1 MNRAGFHFPGPH
13 TILNISKVTTSSMN
27 MKFVFGGIAFLML
40 LLVVAGCSQPAAQ
53 QATPTPT
60 AAPTI
65 EVPVTTETATAVP
78 TTLAST
84 TPGPVQTLQS
94 NWAVDVQVA
103 SNGKSIDPQVILTFR
118 GGKGMNV
125 IPEIDI
131 TLTRSD
137 GTVLSDKMVQP
148 LYVGKTVSLAG
159 STGNNDRAE
168 VWVYT
173 PAGDKVKVIDQY
185 VPFRSYN

>member
-1 MNRAGFHFPGPH
+1 
-13 TILNISKVTTSSMN
+13 MN

-40 LLVVAGCSQPAAQ
+40 LLVVAGCTQTTTQ
-53 QATPTPT
+53 QATPAPT
-60 AAPTI
+60 AQPTTTT
-65 EVPVTTETATAVP
+65 ELPAATETAAAP
-78 TTLAST
+78 ATTLASS
-84 TPGPVQTLQS
+84 TPGPTEALPS
-94 NWAVDVQVA
+94 NQAVDVQVA
-103 SNGKSIDPQVILTFR
+103 SNGKSIDPQVVLTFR

-137 GTVLSDKMVQP
+137 GTVLNDKMVQP

-168 VWVYT
+168 VWVIT
-173 PAGDKVKVIDQY
+173 TQGDRVKVIDQY
-185 VPFRSYN
+185 VPFRTYN

>member
-1 MNRAGFHFPGPH
+1 M
-13 TILNISKVTTSSMN
+13 K
-27 MKFVFGGIAFLML
+27 MKFIFGGIAFLVL
-40 LLVVAGCSQPAAQ
+40 LLVVAGCTQTTPQ
-53 QATPTPT
+53 QATPAPT
-60 AAPTI
+60 AQPTT
-65 EVPVTTETATAVP
+65 EVPVTTATATAAP
-78 TTLAST
+78 TTLASS
-84 TPGPVQTLQS
+84 TPGPVETLPS
-94 NWAVDVQVA
+94 NQAVDVQVA

-118 GGKGMNV
+118 GGKGINV

-137 GTVLSDKMVQP
+137 GTVESDKMVQP
-148 LYVGKTVSLAG
+148 LYIGKTVSLAG

-173 PAGDKVKVIDQY
+173 TQGDKVKIIDQY

>member
-1 MNRAGFHFPGPH
+1 
-13 TILNISKVTTSSMN
+13 MN

-40 LLVVAGCSQPAAQ
+40 LLVVTGCTQTTTQ
-53 QATPTPT
+53 QATPAPTAQATTEVPT
-60 AAPTI
+60 AA
-65 EVPVTTETATAVP
+65 ETASAAP
-78 TTLAST
+78 TTIASSSTPGPTQTLASN
-84 TPGPVQTLQS
+84 Q
-94 NWAVDVQVA
+94 AVELQVA
-103 SNGKSIDPQVILTFR
+103 SNSKSIDPQVILTFR

-159 STGNNDRAE
+159 STGNKDRAE
-168 VWVYT
+168 VWVIT
-173 PAGDKVKVIDQY
+173 PQGDRVKVIDQY
-185 VPFRSYN
+185 VPFREY

>member
-1 MNRAGFHFPGPH
+1 
-13 TILNISKVTTSSMN
+13 MN
-27 MKFVFGGIAFLML
+27 MKFVLGGIVFLML
-40 LLVVAGCSQPAAQ
+40 LLVVAGCTQPAAQ
-53 QATPTPT
+53 QVTPAPT
-60 AAPTI
+60 AEPTT
-65 EVPVTTETATAVP
+65 EVPVTTETAMAVP

-84 TPGPVQTLQS
+84 TPGPTETLPSAQ
-94 NWAVDVQVA
+94 AIDVQVA
-103 SNGKSIDPQVILTFR
+103 SNGQSINPQVILTFR

-137 GTVLSDKMVQP
+137 GTVESDKMVQP

-173 PAGDKVKVIDQY
+173 TQGDKVKIIDQY
-185 VPFRSYN
+185 IPFRSYN

>member
-1 MNRAGFHFPGPH
+1 
-13 TILNISKVTTSSMN
+13 MN
-27 MKFVFGGIAFLML
+27 MKVIFGGIAFLML
-40 LLVVAGCSQPAAQ
+40 LLVVAGCTQPAAQ
-53 QATPTPT
+53 QATPVQTTEPT
-60 AAPTI
+60 T
-65 EVPVTTETATAVP
+65 EVPATTAATAVP
-78 TTLAST
+78 TTFVPA
-84 TPGPVQTLQS
+84 TPGPTETLPSAQ
-94 NWAVDVQVA
+94 AVDVQVA
-103 SNGKSIDPQVILTFR
+103 SNGMSINPQVILTFR

-137 GTVLSDKMVQP
+137 GTVESDKMVQP

-173 PAGDKVKVIDQY
+173 TQGDKVKIIDQY

>member
-1 MNRAGFHFPGPH
+1 
-13 TILNISKVTTSSMN
+13 

-40 LLVVAGCSQPAAQ
+40 LLVVAGCTQTTTQ
-53 QATPTPT
+53 QATPAPTAQPTTEVPDTTTVAT
-60 AAPTI
+60 AAPT
-65 EVPVTTETATAVP
+65 V
-78 TTLAST
+78 LASSS
-84 TPGPVQTLQS
+84 TPGPTDTLPSAQ
-94 NWAVDVQVA
+94 AVDVQVA

-137 GTVLSDKMVQP
+137 GTVESDKMVQP

-159 STGNNDRAE
+159 STGNKDRAE

-173 PAGDKVKVIDQY
+173 TQGDKVKIIDQY
-185 VPFRSYN
+185 VPFRSY

>member
-1 MNRAGFHFPGPH
+1 M
-13 TILNISKVTTSSMN
+13 K
-27 MKFVFGGIAFLML
+27 MKFIFGGIAFLVL
-40 LLVVAGCSQPAAQ
+40 LLVVAGCTQTTPQ
-53 QATPTPT
+53 QATPAPTAQPTTEVPVTTATAT

-65 EVPVTTETATAVP
+65 
-78 TTLAST
+78 LASS
-84 TPGPVQTLQS
+84 TPGPVETLPSAQ
-94 NWAVDVQVA
+94 AVDVQVA

-137 GTVLSDKMVQP
+137 GTVISDKMVQP
-148 LYVGKTVSLAG
+148 LYIGKTVSLAG

-168 VWVYT
+168 VWVVT
-173 PAGDKVKVIDQY
+173 TQGDRVKVIDQY

>member
-1 MNRAGFHFPGPH
+1 MK
-13 TILNISKVTTSSMN
+13 L
-27 MKFVFGGIAFLML
+27 KFVFGGIVFMVL
-40 LLVVAGCSQPAAQ
+40 LLVAAGCTQPAA

-60 AAPTI
+60 PTPEPTI
-65 EVPVTTETATAVP
+65 VETVATEAPTAVP

-94 NWAVDVQVA
+94 NWNVDIQVA
-103 SNGKSIDPQVILTFR
+103 SNGKAIDPQVILTFR
-118 GGKGMNV
+118 GGKGMNI

-137 GTVLSDKMVQP
+137 GTVVSDKMVQP
-148 LYVGKTVSLAG
+148 LYVGKTVSLPG
-159 STGNNDRAE
+159 STSNNDRAE
-168 VWVYT
+168 VWVIT
-173 PAGDKVKVIDQY
+173 PQGDRVKVIDKY